1 MNRNPSTNN
10 ATTAV
15 PTGMKLGYS
24 IGDFGANLAFHTTG
38 FYLMFYFTDVFG
50 ILPGLAGTIFLVAK
64 MWDAVSD
71 PIMGTIADNTRSRWG
86 KMRPYLLFGALPLG
100 AAVFLLFY
108 SPDIAPEYRFYYG
121 LIAFILFSTTITIVN
136 VPYLALTPSLTVDSH
151 ERSVV
156 TGVRVVFGI
165 VGALAAA
172 GATLPLVG
180 LFGGEDQ
187 VVGFRT
193 VGLVYGV
200 VVCVVSLISFL
211 TVRERVHL
219 TEPVKSS
226 FRENLKSITKN
237 RPFIILTLGVFLH
250 MIGMNIMAIVVN
262 YYFKYNLEMEPLI
275 PVAFLALF
283 VTAGASIP
291 LFVFISKKTGKKN
304 AYNIGMGIVAFM
316 TLFIF
321 LLGDKTLAV
330 GGASI
335 PVILVLLVLVGVGL
349 STNWLSPWSM
359 IPDTVEYS
367 QHKTGLRRE
376 GILYGVFY
384 FVFKAG
390 TALAGFMVGRM
401 LDVFGYVANETQ
413 TDGALLGIRVLLT
426 LVPMAFL
433 TGGIIV
439 ISLYPI
445 DAESHRKM
453 VEEIEKRE
461 EN

>member
-1 MNRNPSTNN
+1 MSRNPSGSGSSGS
-10 ATTAV
+10 V

-38 FYLMFYFTDVFG
+38 FYLMFFFTDVFG

-71 PIMGTIADNTRSRWG
+71 PIMGTIADNTKSRWG

-100 AAVFLLFY
+100 LAVYLLFY
-108 SPDIAPEYRFYYG
+108 SPNIAPEYKFYYG
-121 LIAFILFSTTITIVN
+121 LISFILFSTTITIVN
-136 VPYLALTPSLTVDSH
+136 VPYLALTPSLTLDSH

-180 LFGGEDQ
+180 LFGGGDQ
-187 VVGFRT
+187 MVGFRT
-193 VGLVYGV
+193 VGMVYGI
-200 VVCVVSLISFL
+200 VVCLVSLISFM

-219 TEPVKSS
+219 AEPERTS
-226 FRENLKSITKN
+226 FRENLKSIVHN
-237 RPFIILTLGVFLH
+237 RPFIILTLGVFFH

-262 YYFKYNLEMEPLI
+262 YYFKYNLDMEPLI

-291 LFVFISKKTGKKN
+291 LFVYISKKTGKKI
-304 AYNIGMGIVAFM
+304 AYNIGMGIVAF
-316 TLFIF
+316 LLIFIF
-321 LLGDKTLAV
+321 LFGDASLSLGGT
-330 GGASI
+330 SI

-367 QHKTGLRRE
+367 QYKTGLRRE
-376 GILYGVFY
+376 GILYGIFY

-401 LDVFGYVANETQ
+401 LDVFGYVANAVQ
-413 TDGALLGIRVLLT
+413 TEGALLGIRILMT
-426 LVPMAFL
+426 LVPMVFL
-433 TGGIIV
+433 IGGIIV

-445 DAESHRKM
+445 DADSHKKM
-453 VEEIEKRE
+453 VEEIEKR
-461 EN
+461 